1 MQVEANHKDMVANQ
15 GWAARRLINIMD
27 FATIIGIV
35 VGTLVIGGAIFSGG
49 EFLTFVNL
57 PSVLI
62 VIGGAMAATVLRFP
76 LSGIVTALA
85 MGSKVAF
92 TQKKTSPLGM
102 IDQITMLSGVIRKS
116 GPLGLENVE
125 VEDDFLAKGVQYIAD
140 GYEESFI
147 LESLERERDLTLER
161 LNEGKSIFKAM
172 GDSAPAFGMIGTLVG
187 LVQMLSTMDDPST
200 IGPSMAVALLT
211 TLYGAIIANM
221 ICLPISDKLSMKA
234 NTEEINLT
242 LAIDGI
248 MQIRQNKSPDMIKE
262 MLIAYLPEKQR
273 IGLAEAA

>member
-1 MQVEANHKDMVANQ
+1 
-15 GWAARRLINIMD
+15 MD

-35 VGTLVIGGAIFSGG
+35 AGTLVVLGAIFMGG
-49 EFLTFVNL
+49 DFMTFVNI
-57 PSVLI
+57 PSIMI
-62 VIGGAMAATVLRFP
+62 VVGGALAATVLRFP
-76 LSGIVTALA
+76 LAGILTALS

-92 TQKKTSPLGM
+92 TQKKTTPLGM
-102 IDQITMLSGVIRKS
+102 IDEITNLSNIIRKN

-125 VEDDFLAKGVQYIAD
+125 IEDEFLAKGVQYIAD
-140 GYEESFI
+140 GYEENFI

-161 LNEGKSIFKAM
+161 LEEGKSIFKAM

-221 ICLPISDKLSMKA
+221 ICLPISDKLALKA
-234 NTEEINLT
+234 TTQEINFT

-273 IGLAEAA
+273 AGLAEAA